1 MIKKIAV
8 IGCGVIGKGWIIRF
22 LAHNKNVIA
31 YDPDKN
37 LEKEIVTEIK
47 LTWPNVKKLFNIN

>member
-22 LAHNKNVIA
+22 LAHNKHVIA

-37 LEKEIVTEIK
+37 LEKEIFI
-47 LTWPNVKKLFNIN
+47 F